1 MRQPWFVPSNY
12 EENKEHSSKAEGN
25 RKAGSEQNPVDCGQR
40 THRYHRLILAD
51 ARRFLREFGNC
62 ALDRQARGI

>member
-1 MRQPWFVPSNY
+1 
-12 EENKEHSSKAEGN
+12 
-25 RKAGSEQNPVDCGQR
+25 
-40 THRYHRLILAD
+40 LILAD